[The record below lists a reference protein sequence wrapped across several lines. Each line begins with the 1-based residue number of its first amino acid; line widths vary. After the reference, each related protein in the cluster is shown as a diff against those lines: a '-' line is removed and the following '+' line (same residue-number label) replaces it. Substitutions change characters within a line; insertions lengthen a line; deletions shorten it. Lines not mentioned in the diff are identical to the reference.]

1 VARGR
6 DATRS
11 SLRSRFGSAIH
22 QFAPPFRKRSVM
34 DEDLEIRPSA
44 ESPGSAINQA
54 TRAHFA
60 NAIQRLKDE
69 RRYRVFI
76 DLDRDATR
84 FPTAVWRPNGSQ
96 EQHEVTIWCSNDY
109 LGMGGHPE
117 IREAAV
123 AAVERHG
130 AGAGHPQHLR
140 YASSNSRAR
149 SGIVTSSVFTAHH
162 WAQDSLIRAKRRR
175 LRRYR
180 LPTSR
185 CGRSGRIGCGCAANL

>member
-1 VARGR
+1 MLRRRAKKAVFDAIELDVARGR

-34 DEDLEIRPSA
+34 HEDLEIRPSV

-96 EQHEVTIWCSNDY
+96 EQRSVTICAQTT
-109 LGMGGHPE
+109 LGMGVHPE
-117 IREAAV
+117 VR
-123 AAVERHG
+123 G
-130 AGAGHPQHLR
+130 PQ
-140 YASSNSRAR
+140 
-149 SGIVTSSVFTAHH
+149 
-162 WAQDSLIRAKRRR
+162 
-175 LRRYR
+175 LRR
-180 LPTSR
+180 
-185 CGRSGRIGCGCAANL
+185 